1 LFLGASTTKDYNV
14 LRTNVS
20 VTIKASTGMVNFD
33 SSDNIKITLDPSAA
47 KFDYLDGYLGTKTFD
62 ININDLDVS
71 QLAKLGKG
79 IRMENPIMDIYV
91 DNSFG
96 VPILVRLVITSK
108 DDKNNTLPMNVD

>member
-1 LFLGASTTKDYNV
+1 
-14 LRTNVS
+14 
-20 VTIKASTGMVNFD
+20 MVNFD

-108 DDKNNTLPMNVD
+108 DDKNNTCRISERFFRFRRLQIRPCWRNLLVFQCGRCSR